1 MEENKHEI
9 NFERLFDILREEK
22 TNEELQSLEKD
33 FFEKISSYVKE
44 YEDYTS
50 KIESSLEKEKAKKQE
65 ENIKK
70 MIKELYNWRE
80 KKIVALAL
88 DAAKTSLAL
97 IDTTPLLKEEKML
110 FDKLYEILAKGR
122 EGILAKL
129 LSGNTPEIEFEEEK
143 KEKAEEK
150 PKNET
155 KHEKNSDT
163 KLIRFLC
170 AVPKFVAEDLQC
182 YGPFEKDDI
191 ARIPAKAADVLIQK
205 ERAEEIK

>member
-1 MEENKHEI
+1 
-9 NFERLFDILREEK
+9 
-22 TNEELQSLEKD
+22 
-33 FFEKISSYVKE
+33 
-44 YEDYTS
+44 
-50 KIESSLEKEKAKKQE
+50 
-65 ENIKK
+65 

>member
-1 MEENKHEI
+1 MEENKREI

-22 TNEELQSLEKD
+22 ANEELQSLEKD
-33 FFEKISSYVKE
+33 FFEKVGSYVKE
-44 YEDYTS
+44 YEEYAS

-97 IDTTPLLKEEKML
+97 IDTTPLLKEEKLL

-122 EGILAKL
+122 EGILARL
-129 LSGNTPEIEFEEEK
+129 LSGGIPKIEFEEK
-143 KEKAEEK
+143 RKEEE
-150 PKNET
+150 PKNEMKT
-155 KHEKNSDT
+155 EKNSGT
-163 KLIRFLC
+163 KLIRFIC